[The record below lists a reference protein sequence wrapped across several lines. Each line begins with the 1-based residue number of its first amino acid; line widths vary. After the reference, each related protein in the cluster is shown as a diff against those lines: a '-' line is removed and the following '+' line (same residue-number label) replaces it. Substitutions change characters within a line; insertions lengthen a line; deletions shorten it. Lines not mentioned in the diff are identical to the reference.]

1 MHPGNLPGE
10 LNTIFAL
17 PPISY
22 EKIISFRVV
31 PTYNKSLKETAT
43 SIEELEKTAGLLL
56 LVQRQMNGRLER
68 QLYILRCPTVEIKDW
83 ALEMGALPDPR
94 KAREVQPA
102 AADITATTGVVPN
115 FKNPSSLGKALL
127 TSAFDQEQVV
137 STALTQKAPAAST
150 IDDVFAVPEEKPNK
164 SRMSR
169 RISARQFYET
179 QVSLN
184 ELEASLKDVDSWE
197 MVLVNGEHE
206 ENTEGVLRQQDVVF
220 NGHADG

>member
-1 MHPGNLPGE
+1 MNI
-10 LNTIFAL
+10 IFAL

-43 SIEELEKTAGLLL
+43 TIEELEKTAGLLL
-56 LVQRQMNGRLER
+56 LVQRQVNGHLDRH
-68 QLYILRCPTVEIKDW
+68 LYIMRCPTSEIKDW
-83 ALEMGALPDPR
+83 ALEMGTLPDPR

-102 AADITATTGVVPN
+102 AADITVTSGLVPN
-115 FKNPSSLGKALL
+115 FKNPLSLGKALL
-127 TSAFDQEQVV
+127 NSAVDSSEQTV
-137 STALTQKAPAAST
+137 STALTQKAPTAT
-150 IDDVFAVPEEKPNK
+150 PVVDDVFAATEGTSEKNHNK

-179 QVSLN
+179 QMSLN
-184 ELEASLKDVDSWE
+184 ELEASLKDADTWE